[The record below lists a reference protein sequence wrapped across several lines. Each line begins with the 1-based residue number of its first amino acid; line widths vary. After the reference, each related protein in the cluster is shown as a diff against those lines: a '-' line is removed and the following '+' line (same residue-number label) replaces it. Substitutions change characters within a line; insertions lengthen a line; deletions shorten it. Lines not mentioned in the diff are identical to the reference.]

1 MVWRSA
7 LFNGDVLFD
16 VNIFICLLNKMFLI
30 LSLEAFVH
38 SNVIF
43 LRLPQLLIT
52 RLIRPYFL

>member
-1 MVWRSA
+1 MVWRSG

-16 VNIFICLLNKMFLI
+16 VNIFIYLLNKMFLI

-38 SNVIF
+38 LNVIF
-43 LRLPQLLIT
+43 LLLPQLLIT